1 MANKIP
7 TRTTLKPGDNLPS
20 RGRANKTIILEA
32 MREASML
39 ELTEDS
45 SKDDAE
51 KAFFK
56 MVLSA
61 AITPDDPS
69 RGMCIKL
76 LADKG
81 WASIKPASECVE
93 FEFDHE
99 ADVHIQAA
107 QLVKAI
113 STGNLAP
120 DIGNTLIQ
128 SIRAMMG
135 IEADTIIKE
144 RVDKLEATLNGS
156 S

>member
-1 MANKIP
+1 MA
-7 TRTTLKPGDNLPS
+7 TSSSTLKKGDNLPA
-20 RGRANKTIILEA
+20 RGRSNKTIILEA
-32 MREASML
+32 MREASLL
-39 ELTEDS
+39 ELADDS

-51 KAFFK
+51 KAFFT
-56 MVLSA
+56 MVLNLA
-61 AITPDDPS
+61 VTPDDPN

-81 WASIKPASECVE
+81 WASLKPSSECVE

-99 ADVHIQAA
+99 ADAHVQAA

-120 DIGNTLIQ
+120 DIGSTLIQ

-144 RVDKLEATLNGS
+144 RIDKLEETLNGGS
-156 S
+156 

>member
-1 MANKIP
+1 MA
-7 TRTTLKPGDNLPS
+7 TSSSTLKKGDNLPA

-32 MREASML
+32 MRDSAML
-39 ELTEDS
+39 GLTAKS
-45 SKDDAE
+45 SKDDTE

-56 MVLSA
+56 LVLTSA
-61 AITPDDPS
+61 LAPNDPN

-81 WASIKPASECVE
+81 WASLKPSSECVE

-99 ADVHIQAA
+99 ADVHVQAA

-144 RVDKLEATLNGS
+144 RVYKLEETLNGGA
-156 S
+156 

>member
-1 MANKIP
+1 MAKSSTSFNGNNK
-7 TRTTLKPGDNLPS
+7 PS
-20 RGRANKTIILEA
+20 PRGRSNKTIIIEA
-32 MREASML
+32 MREAALL
-39 ELTEDS
+39 ELTS
-45 SKDDAE
+45 KSTKDDAE

-56 MVLSA
+56 MVLQSA
-61 AITPDDPS
+61 VQLDDPN

-81 WASIKPASECVE
+81 WASLKPSSECVE
-93 FEFDHE
+93 FDFDHE
-99 ADVHIQAA
+99 ADVHVQAA

-113 STGNLAP
+113 SVGSLAP

-144 RVDKLEATLNGS
+144 RIEKIEVALNGVS
-156 S
+156 Q

>member
-1 MANKIP
+1 MANKTP
-7 TRTTLKPGDNLPS
+7 TKTTLKPGDNLPA
-20 RGRANKTIILEA
+20 RGRSNKTIILEA
-32 MREASML
+32 MREASL
-39 ELTEDS
+39 LGLIDGS

-51 KAFFK
+51 KAFFT
-56 MVLSA
+56 MVLNL
-61 AITPDDPS
+61 AITPEDPN

-81 WASIKPASECVE
+81 WASLKPSSECVE

-135 IEADTIIKE
+135 IEADTIIKD
-144 RVDKLEATLNGS
+144 RIDKIEAVLNGGS
-156 S
+156 